1 MINCRIVQPMCETN
15 LCFIRAL
22 PNGQNIPEFSRIV
35 LFYRWQ
41 VISSKLKI
49 DIRDGNAFYC
59 FFFSAGRLESYHQSK
74 NCVHSPLHR
83 RLIHYKPQLSVRFTK
98 DNNTS
103 PRVRYFLPVKPT

>member
-59 FFFSAGRLESYHQSK
+59 LFFPPDASSHTIKART
-74 NCVHSPLHR
+74 V
-83 RLIHYKPQLSVRFTK
+83 FTHLYT
-98 DNNTS
+98 DD
-103 PRVRYFLPVKPT
+103 